1 MENLLELK
9 KVNKRFG
16 GVITALDVD
25 MTVKAGEI
33 HGLIGPNGAGKTTLL
48 NLISGITPVDSGSIS
63 FAGEDITEYPAHK
76 RARMGIARTFQQ
88 PRFLE
93 RSDIEE
99 NMLLSN
105 DVAKPMHFFRSFFS
119 KKDNSYIQELDELT
133 RVAGFGFGLQDDMS
147 SLTYGQKKL
156 LEIVRSMLT
165 HPKVILVDE
174 PAAGLNSVE
183 IENAVKLLQIAAKER
198 GIGIVLI
205 EHAMDMIMNVCDNI
219 TVLNFGQ
226 VIACGVPDEV
236 SANEEVIAAY
246 LGREKNA

>member
-1 MENLLELK
+1 MEKLLELG

-25 MTVKAGEI
+25 MTVSAGEI

-48 NLISGITPVDSGSIS
+48 NLISGIVPSDSGTIS
-63 FAGEDITEYPAHK
+63 FAGRDITHMPAHK
-76 RARMGIARTFQQ
+76 RARLGIARTFQQ

-105 DVAKPMHFFRSFFS
+105 DVAKPMNFFKSFVS
-119 KKDNSYIQELDELT
+119 RKDNGYVRELDELAC
-133 RVAGFGFGLQDDMS
+133 VAGFQFSLEDDMS

-156 LEIVRSMLT
+156 LEIIRSMLT
-165 HPKVILVDE
+165 HPKLILVDE
-174 PAAGLNSVE
+174 PAAGLNRVE
-183 IENAVKLLQIAAKER
+183 IDNAVKLLEIAARER

-226 VIACGVPDEV
+226 VIACGTPAEV